1 MCPLWSAVHS
11 RDEPRGVLHR
21 AVQWLATATPE
32 ELAREMKR
40 CLLKAIRAFEDA
52 TIALTKL
59 RGW

>member
-1 MCPLWSAVHS
+1 VTS
-11 RDEPRGVLHR
+11 REEYCTERC
-21 AVQWLATATPE
+21 QWLATATPE